1 MVLAVRHHAPGGVS
15 EMATISA
22 STALTANRAP
32 LESRNQL
39 RALLDA
45 YQVKAARLGVVEDS
59 RVAAIYDQA
68 KTELY
73 TAPTD
78 LASAGEL
85 VRRYQQA
92 ISNPREAAL

>member
-1 MVLAVRHHAPGGVS
+1 M
-15 EMATISA
+15 
-22 STALTANRAP
+22 
-32 LESRNQL
+32 
-39 RALLDA
+39 
-45 YQVKAARLGVVEDS
+45 
-59 RVAAIYDQA
+59 AAIYDLA